1 MEMWVRNR
9 TPENEALNGTV
20 MYGRTIE
27 LIGGAPKEMWEEMKK
42 TEPASRDRGQIEVQ
56 KRNCCIFEMTG
67 PKCRQ

>member
-1 MEMWVRNR
+1 MWVRNR

-42 TEPASRDRGQIEVQ
+42 TEPASR
-56 KRNCCIFEMTG
+56 G
-67 PKCRQ
+67 PGTD